1 MFQCERSYVK
11 NIKADYCPECGAK
24 TRKYGFRG
32 MSLIYA
38 KKKYRNEHKKSSES
52 GFIFCEKCNGY
63 YELQP
68 GEYKENFDNCDCG
81 GKLKFV
87 ETIEAVFDEDLNL
100 EEKICPVCG
109 ICNIK

>member
-1 MFQCERSYVK
+1 MLRTLKLIIVQNVELKHVNMDSEK
-11 NIKADYCPECGAK
+11 EL
-24 TRKYGFRG
+24 
-32 MSLIYA
+32 SLIYA

-52 GFIFCEKCNGY
+52 GFIFCENCNGY